1 MEITGLAAWIE
12 TSSDASSTTR
22 PRMIK
27 RLLARRLRG
36 RSTNGTRTLF
46 QNGETVYLTDTG
58 IFSGVVKVRK
68 RGETTEYWT
77 NMEAIP

>member
-1 MEITGLAAWIE
+1 
-12 TSSDASSTTR
+12 
-22 PRMIK
+22 MIK